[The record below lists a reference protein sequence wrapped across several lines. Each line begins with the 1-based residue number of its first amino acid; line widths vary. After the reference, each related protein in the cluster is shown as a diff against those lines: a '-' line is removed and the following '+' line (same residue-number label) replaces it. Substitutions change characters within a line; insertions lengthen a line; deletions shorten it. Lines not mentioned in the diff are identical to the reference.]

1 MILLDNSALV
11 LSLTADRPE
20 APTLRAFIERGER
33 LGLPALVLYEW
44 LRGPRN
50 TSELAVQEDLFP
62 SEECVPFDH
71 RAAEV
76 AAELFRRLDRPRAR
90 QIDLAIAATALA
102 VGGRL
107 WTLNRADFEDV
118 PGLELVGQG

>member
-1 MILLDNSALV
+1 MILLDTSALV

-20 APTLRAFIERGER
+20 APTLRALIERGER

-44 LRGPRN
+44 WRGPRN
-50 TSELAVQEDLFP
+50 ASELAVQEELFP

-76 AAELFRRLDRPRAR
+76 AAGLYRRLGRPWSR
-90 QIDLAIAATALA
+90 QVDLAIAATAIT

-107 WTLNRADFEDV
+107 WTLNRADFEDL
-118 PGLELVGQG
+118 PGLELVT

>member
-1 MILLDNSALV
+1 MILLDTSALV

-33 LGLPALVLYEW
+33 LVLPALVLYEW
-44 LRGPRN
+44 WRGPRN

-62 SEECVPFDH
+62 SEESVPFDH
-71 RAAEV
+71 QAAQV
-76 AAELFRRLDRPRAR
+76 AAELYGRLGRPRAR
-90 QIDLAIAATALA
+90 QIDLAIAATAIT

-107 WTLNRADFEDV
+107 WTLNRSDFEDV
-118 PGLELVGQG
+118 PGLESVG